1 MERVGATMKIK
12 RFFAQDI
19 RQAIRMVREEQGP
32 DAVILS
38 NRRVDG
44 GVEIVAAVDYDENIF
59 KKETETKDSKTG
71 RLSDS
76 SQVAGFAQA
85 AEKAFGKRPDLQAAV
100 HGASSQEPALA
111 ALKNEMKELRGLVES
126 QLSGLAWGDNARRHP
141 MQARLLRDVMNL
153 GIKADVASRL
163 VGEIDELT
171 PYGEA
176 WRKVLGVMG
185 HALKITDDD
194 ILTNGGVVALVGPT
208 GVGKTTTIA
217 KLAARYILRHGKDKV
232 GLITTD
238 NYRIG
243 ALEQLRTYGRILG
256 APVYVAA
263 NYDEL
268 ESALQV
274 LSDKDLVLIDT
285 AGMSQRDVRLTE
297 QFAML
302 QGGLRHVQSYLV
314 LSAITQVH
322 GLDEAIGAFK
332 GANLKGCILTKIDE
346 AVSLGEAISMLIKH
360 ELPVAY
366 ISEGQKVPEDL
377 QPARA
382 HSLITKCVT
391 MAKKYNARIDDESI
405 ELEYGRMVANAE
417 C

>member
-1 MERVGATMKIK
+1 MKIK

-44 GVEIVAAVDYDENIF
+44 GVEIVAAVDYDENVF
-59 KKETETKDSKTG
+59 KKEPEANDSKSNG
-71 RLSDS
+71 SSDR

-85 AEKAFGKRPDLQAAV
+85 AEKAFGKRPQWQVAPDGERDQ
-100 HGASSQEPALA
+100 GPALA
-111 ALKNEMKELRGLVES
+111 ALKSEMKELRGLVES
-126 QLSGLAWGDNARRHP
+126 QLSGLAWGDNARRNP
-141 MQARLLRDVMNL
+141 TQARLLRDVMNL
-153 GIKADVASRL
+153 GIKAEVARRL
-163 VGEIDELT
+163 VGEIDEQM

-176 WRKVLGVMG
+176 WRKALAVMG

-194 ILTNGGVVALVGPT
+194 ILTRGGVVALVGPT

-263 NYDEL
+263 NFDEL
-268 ESALQV
+268 ESAVQMV
-274 LSDKDLVLIDT
+274 SDKELVLIDT

-302 QGGLRHVQSYLV
+302 QGGLRQIRSYLV
-314 LSAITQVH
+314 LSAITQVQ

-332 GANLKGCILTKIDE
+332 GVGLNGCILTKIDE
-346 AVSLGEAISMLIKH
+346 AASLGEAISMLIKH

-377 QPARA
+377 QPARS
-382 HSLITKCVT
+382 HSLVTKCVS
-391 MAKKYNARIDDESI
+391 MAKKFNSRIDDEAI
-405 ELEYGRMVANAE
+405 ELEYGRMVVNAE